1 MASSNETRLQ
11 ARKRQYNSIHS
22 QRSTSKKLI
31 EIMMLVSDRDV
42 NDIFARLKS
51 GADIEKLV
59 SHLAEGDTLL
69 PLSVF
74 RKAHFDM
81 ISHTTR

>member
-1 MASSNETRLQ
+1 M
-11 ARKRQYNSIHS
+11 I
-22 QRSTSKKLI
+22 
-31 EIMMLVSDRDV
+31 LVSDRDA
-42 NDIFARLKS
+42 NDFPARLKS